1 MPDDRITPLNGIFFP
16 PREKIVDHF
25 TSTRVLVG
33 EGHVRPAKLVFP
45 GGGASSPRYIMMS
58 PKQGSKY
65 R

>member
-1 MPDDRITPLNGIFFP
+1 MPYDRITPLNGTFFP
-16 PREKIVDHF
+16 SREKIVNHF
-25 TSTRVLVG
+25 TSTRVLAR
-33 EGHVRPAKLVFP
+33 EGHVPVVKLVFP